1 MTAWTRRNF
10 LKHST
15 AAVMAT
21 GPLLRRAAAG
31 ARAADKPGAKMRFGL
46 VTYLWG
52 QDWDLPTLIANCEKT
67 GVLGLETRTE
77 HAHKVEPSLSAAER
91 LEVKKRFADSPVV
104 FVGPGTNQQYDD
116 PEPEK
121 LAASIEGT
129 KAFIKLS
136 HDCGGSGVKVKP
148 NSFHKNVPR
157 EVTIEQIG
165 KSLNKVG
172 AFAADYGQE
181 IRLEVHGT
189 CAELPVIKSIM
200 DLVDQKNVGVC
211 WNCNAQDLQ
220 GEGLE
225 FNFNLVKSRFG
236 ATAVRERTSM
246 IIHKWIG
253 MFMAMTLVDLLEA
266 GAKPAADRGPDRGKT
281 REMVAGAQAKVE
293 QEANRVLSSCR
304 SLGTRTRGWRSAAGS
319 QASLGPRKGWRPG
332 SGIRRPE
339 GPHETPVPGPAVA
352 VPAVQEGDDR
362 PVVVADC
369 VDVVNP

>member
-236 ATAVRERTSM
+236 ATAHVRKLNINDYPYQKLIEM
-246 IIHKWIG
+246 FVAMDYAGWI
-253 MFMAMTLVDLLEA
+253 LLEA
-266 GAKPAADRGPDRGKT
+266 RTKPADRIAALIEQRKVFE
-281 REMVAGAQAKVE
+281 EMVAKAQAKV
-293 QEANRVLSSCR
+293 
-304 SLGTRTRGWRSAAGS
+304 
-319 QASLGPRKGWRPG
+319 
-332 SGIRRPE
+332 
-339 GPHETPVPGPAVA
+339 
-352 VPAVQEGDDR
+352 
-362 PVVVADC
+362 
-369 VDVVNP
+369 

>member
-165 KSLNKVG
+165 KSLNTVG
-172 AFAADYGQE
+172 AFAAA
-181 IRLEVHGT
+181 IRIT
-189 CAELPVIKSIM
+189 
-200 DLVDQKNVGVC
+200 
-211 WNCNAQDLQ
+211 W
-220 GEGLE
+220 
-225 FNFNLVKSRFG
+225 
-236 ATAVRERTSM
+236 VRDTGRR
-246 IIHKWIG
+246 
-253 MFMAMTLVDLLEA
+253 L
-266 GAKPAADRGPDRGKT
+266 
-281 REMVAGAQAKVE
+281 
-293 QEANRVLSSCR
+293 RVLDIW
-304 SLGTRTRGWRSAAGS
+304 LF
-319 QASLGPRKGWRPG
+319 ASLPKCY
-332 SGIRRPE
+332 RRRYA
-339 GPHETPVPGPAVA
+339 TPQLSRQCEDAMSLL
-352 VPAVQEGDDR
+352 
-362 PVVVADC
+362 
-369 VDVVNP
+369 